1 MHSQTD
7 HHPLVQLARATI
19 ERYVRDGKKLKPS
32 DAPAA
37 IEGEPAGVFVTLH
50 TRSTGELRG
59 CIGTISPTEK
69 SLVQEVIN
77 NAISAATRDPRFP
90 PVRPEELDDLVIDV
104 SVLYPPEPIE
114 SEAELDPKRYGVI
127 VQRGWQRGLL
137 LPDIEGIDD
146 VKTQLWYRAAQGRA
160 GGSGTGGVVQVSGGK
175 IRVGASSI
183 RSPCAPKLSP
193 HALHAAATPLK
204 LNGCPHW
211 QTQPRRCAGL
221 PTISA

>member
-19 ERYVRDGKKLKPS
+19 ERYVREKHKLKPS
-32 DAPAA
+32 EAPAPV
-37 IEGEPAGVFVTLH
+37 EGEPAGVFVTLH
-50 TRSTGELRG
+50 TASTHDLRGELRSELRG

-146 VKTQLWYRAAQGRA
+146 VKTQLWYA
-160 GGSGTGGVVQVSGGK
+160 
-175 IRVGASSI
+175 
-183 RSPCAPKLSP
+183 
-193 HALHAAATPLK
+193 
-204 LNGCPHW
+204 
-211 QTQPRRCAGL
+211 RRKAGL
-221 PTISA
+221 GDQEPVELFRFRVEKYE